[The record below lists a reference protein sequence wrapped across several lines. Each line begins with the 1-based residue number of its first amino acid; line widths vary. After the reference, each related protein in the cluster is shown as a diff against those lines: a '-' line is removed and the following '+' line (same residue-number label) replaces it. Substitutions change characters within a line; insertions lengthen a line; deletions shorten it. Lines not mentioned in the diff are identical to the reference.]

1 MRPSYLR
8 TQVPAT
14 KESCGQVTIP
24 LLSNADTMHTS
35 TSDTANQQ
43 CIQGASNLLH
53 ALARCDAVPDPLKR
67 KFRFT
72 DKLPLPLS
80 RPETSRLSEHTL
92 AAGIVRQGLR
102 HLITC
107 PTMGVRI
114 AFIIRRIAFIVVRII
129 LHRVLR

>member
-24 LLSNADTMHTS
+24 LLSNADTMHTG

-72 DKLPLPLS
+72 DKL
-80 RPETSRLSEHTL
+80 
-92 AAGIVRQGLR
+92 VRQGLR